1 MWSKGY
7 KPGDVIKL
15 VKLFDDKD
23 EPHSVTVVEAHTY
36 TRFDRKQR
44 HQFLRFLSSA
54 EIDEPCSD
62 AAEEVHFAVMSP
74 EEYASL
80 VKNGFFVEVAK

>member
-1 MWSKGY
+1 
-7 KPGDVIKL
+7 
-15 VKLFDDKD
+15 
-23 EPHSVTVVEAHTY
+23 
-36 TRFDRKQR
+36 
-44 HQFLRFLSSA
+44 LRFLSSA